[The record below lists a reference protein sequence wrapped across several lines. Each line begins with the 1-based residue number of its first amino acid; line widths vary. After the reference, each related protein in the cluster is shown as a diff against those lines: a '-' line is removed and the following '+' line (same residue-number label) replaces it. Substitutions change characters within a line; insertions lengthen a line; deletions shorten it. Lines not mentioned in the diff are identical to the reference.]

1 MNSTI
6 ESIES
11 IRAEVAEGLRMIAFK
26 DLTIHLPPMMTV
38 DYGMYA
44 NGWCAVSEVDEG
56 DDGTFRRYY
65 YDTAQKNYVLA
76 TVSLALR
83 SCTVVKVEETEVLE
97 KLSFPELKYL
107 ASLIDK
113 KSVAFIRI
121 YSEKEHAAASG
132 DELAALQE
140 RRQKMIDE
148 AEVALRKR

>member
-1 MNSTI
+1 MNYTDNI
-6 ESIES
+6 DSIKS
-11 IRAEVAEGLRMIAFK
+11 QIAEGLRMIAFK

-38 DYGMYA
+38 DYGMHA
-44 NGWCAVSEVDEG
+44 NGWSAVSEITECG
-56 DDGTFRRYY
+56 DGKFQRYY

-76 TVSLALR
+76 TVNLAER
-83 SCTVVKVEETEVLE
+83 SCTVTKVDETDVLE
-97 KLSFPELKYL
+97 KLSFPELKVL
-107 ASLIDK
+107 AGLIDK

-132 DELAALQE
+132 EELDALKE